1 MGTTLL
7 VLAAL
12 LGLVALGRGYIRAN
26 PAKLARLLR
35 WAGGTLALAGGTY
48 LLSRGVALLAI
59 PLGLFGAW
67 LIWAPKVR
75 GLGLPS
81 SGATSSITT
90 DHLEVQL
97 DHDTG
102 HVTGRVLKGLFANR
116 RIETLKSAE
125 LALLWQDCRFTDQR
139 SAQILEAYLDRVHP
153 SWQADIARGEAQMS
167 SGPDGKMAE
176 AEALDILG
184 LEKGASEDAIRKAH
198 RDLMMRLHPDRG
210 GSTYLASKVN
220 EAKTVLL
227 RE

>member
-1 MGTTLL
+1 MTTTFI

-12 LGLVALGRGYIRAN
+12 LALLAVFRGSIRAN
-26 PAKLARLLR
+26 PAKLAKALKA
-35 WAGGTLALAGGTY
+35 AGGALAVLAALY
-48 LLSRGVALLAI
+48 LLARSGPWLAVPLAI
-59 PLGLFGAW
+59 LGAW
-67 LIWAPKVR
+67 LFWNAKLVR
-75 GLGLPS
+75 SSRPS
-81 SGATSSITT
+81 AGRTSSIST

-102 HVTGRVLKGLFANR
+102 YVTGRVLKGMFANR
-116 RIETLKSAE
+116 RIETLAAAE

-153 SWQADIARGEAQMS
+153 SWQADIARGEAQMA
-167 SGPDGKMAE
+167 SGPDGKMSE
-176 AEALDILG
+176 AEALEILG
-184 LEKGASEDAIRKAH
+184 LDKGASEDAVRRAH

-220 EAKTVLL
+220 EAKAVLL